1 MTMNYVSNDLIDQ
14 AELRN
19 KLIDRVDVLNKVK
32 ELFLIPKLEM
42 IPAKYVAEYYDID
55 YQALNQCIKRNHE
68 ELESDGI
75 LTCTLTRIQREVQDV
90 TPVKQV
96 DRVHFSITVNDN
108 VEYIV
113 HNGKNTYL
121 SPRAVLRIGMLLR
134 DSEVAK
140 EVRTQLLNTFEHT
153 TVEQRISD
161 ITEEEHLALRILRA
175 ENSCEVTL
183 ATKNL
188 MDFYNRRNAVLVAQN
203 EALESKNADLQESNS
218 NLQQTNTTLMGEN
231 IGLKAENT
239 NLNTE
244 LDVAFNRFSTWE
256 A

>member
-1 MTMNYVSNDLIDQ
+1 MFLTYTKLFYNHCWRTYPPAFVLYSNEQ
-14 AELRN
+14 SELRN

-140 EVRTQLLNTFEHT
+140 EVRTQLLKNEKTYST
-153 TVEQRISD
+153 
-161 ITEEEHLALRILRA
+161 LAL
-175 ENSCEVTL
+175 
-183 ATKNL
+183 
-188 MDFYNRRNAVLVAQN
+188 YNHPYIAHP
-203 EALESKNADLQESNS
+203 D
-218 NLQQTNTTLMGEN
+218 TT
-231 IGLKAENT
+231 IPKAKRWRDKGRET
-239 NLNTE
+239 SGIIE
-244 LDVAFNRFSTWE
+244 RQ
-256 A
+256 